1 MSIKETSIVARR
13 EGTSTADAVLG
24 LLSMGPMSGYEM
36 RRMISQS
43 IGHFWSESFG
53 QIYPAL
59 KRLTAEGLVEK
70 RTEVKKGQRERN
82 VYSLTKAGKKQLKKW
97 AEVPAGVAVPRNE
110 LLLKLFFGSHAP
122 VSASRKNVQAFV
134 ARQEQ
139 ALAAYAEV
147 MKGIERRRED
157 PQAPF
162 WLMTLSFG
170 QHYSEALVKWGNET
184 LRELDVIE
192 TRQKRLKKRSRRE
205 SNA

>member
-1 MSIKETSIVARR
+1 
-13 EGTSTADAVLG
+13 
-24 LLSMGPMSGYEM
+24 
-36 RRMISQS
+36 
-43 IGHFWSESFG
+43 
-53 QIYPAL
+53 
-59 KRLTAEGLVEK
+59 LVEK